1 MRGERRARRGN
12 SGSEEGS
19 GTINCLG
26 LIALALT
33 LSVLLAGI
41 GAARTASVRLQAVAD
56 LAEGAGA
63 ARSGPAGW

>member
-12 SGSEEGS
+12 GGSEEGS

-41 GAARTASVRLQAVAD
+41 GAARTASVR
-56 LAEGAGA
+56 
-63 ARSGPAGW
+63 SPGPSAP